1 MSSKHIH
8 PWGILACVVALWMP
22 AMGHTESL
30 YKEGQFRPLTA
41 DQKAFKQGD
50 IVTIQIFER
59 SSAQASSD
67 TDTRR
72 DNQVGAQFKP
82 LSSGGKNLGVT
93 TQGEF
98 QGGGSTQ
105 RSNRLLATITVT
117 VKECLPG
124 GDLNVQG
131 EQTLTIN
138 GEQQRVALQGRLRP
152 QDINEQNV
160 ALSSRLA
167 EAQITFVGEGDLT
180 ERQRRPAWRR
190 LLDAL
195 GL

>member
-1 MSSKHIH
+1 MKRKHIRLF
-8 PWGILACVVALWMP
+8 GLSVCV
-22 AMGHTESL
+22 AMLLPTMAQPESL
-30 YKEGQFRPLTA
+30 YKEAQFRPLTA
-41 DQKAFKQGD
+41 DQKAFKTGD
-50 IVTIQIFER
+50 IVTIQVFEQT
-59 SSAQASSD
+59 SVQATAD

-82 LSSGGKNLGVT
+82 IAGNGKSLGLS
-93 TQGEF
+93 TQGDF

-105 RSNRLLATITVT
+105 RSHRLLATITVSVT
-117 VKECLPG
+117 ERLPG
-124 GDLNVQG
+124 GDLRVQG

-152 QDINEQNV
+152 QDINDQNV

-167 EAQITFVGEGDLT
+167 DAQITFVGEGDLS